1 MDLAE
6 ILVEKSGH
14 FDKFR
19 LQNALKTTFL
29 EVFSLLY
36 VSTIILVSKMGLFM
50 NSSLLVR
57 SEYTELKGY

>member
-29 EVFSLLY
+29 EIFSPLY
-36 VSTIILVSKMGLFM
+36 VSTIILVSKMGLLM
-50 NSSLLVR
+50 NLSLLVR
-57 SEYTELKGY
+57 SEYTEM

>member
-29 EVFSLLY
+29 EIFSPLY
-36 VSTIILVSKMGLFM
+36 VSTIILVSKMGLLM
-50 NSSLLVR
+50 NLSLLVR
-57 SEYTELKGY
+57 SECTEM

>member
-29 EVFSLLY
+29 EIFSLLY
-36 VSTIILVSKMGLFM
+36 VSTIILVSKMGLLM
-50 NSSLLVR
+50 NLSLLVR
-57 SEYTELKGY
+57 SECTEM

>member
-14 FDKFR
+14 FEKFH

-29 EVFSLLY
+29 EIFSLLH
-36 VSTIILVSKMGLFM
+36 VSTIILVFKMGLLM
-50 NSSLLVR
+50 KLVR
-57 SEYTELKGY
+57 SECTEM

>member
-29 EVFSLLY
+29 EIFSLLY
-36 VSTIILVSKMGLFM
+36 VSTIILVSKMGLLM
-50 NSSLLVR
+50 NLSLLVR
-57 SEYTELKGY
+57 SECTEI

>member
-29 EVFSLLY
+29 EMFLLLY
-36 VSTIILVSKMGLFM
+36 VSTIILVSKMGLIV
-50 NSSLLVR
+50 NLILLVR
-57 SEYTELKGY
+57 SECTEM

>member
-14 FDKFR
+14 FDKFL

-29 EVFSLLY
+29 ETFSLMY
-36 VSTIILVSKMGLFM
+36 VSTIILVSKMGLLM
-50 NSSLLVR
+50 NLSLLVR
-57 SEYTELKGY
+57 SEWTEM

>member
-6 ILVEKSGH
+6 LLVEKSGH

-19 LQNALKTTFL
+19 LQNAPKTTFL
-29 EVFSLLY
+29 EIFSLLY
-36 VSTIILVSKMGLFM
+36 VSTIILVSKMGLLM

-57 SEYTELKGY
+57 LECTEM